1 MAKLKKA
8 DLIKTKEGADGGYFF
23 HREAREVDLQMI
35 ADALDTPFVAASW
48 KSGDPDRD
56 CLVSSGMAGVMTEI
70 YDTLDQECRKRLKQ
84 ITIYDIEDRIFSKR
98 PEK

>member
-35 ADALDTPFVAASW
+35 GDALDTPFVAASW
-48 KSGDPDRD
+48 KSGDPDHD
-56 CLVSSGMAGVMTEI
+56 CLVSSGDGWC
-70 YDTLDQECRKRLKQ
+70 DDGDL
-84 ITIYDIEDRIFSKR
+84 
-98 PEK
+98 

>member
-1 MAKLKKA
+1 
-8 DLIKTKEGADGGYFF
+8 
-23 HREAREVDLQMI
+23 
-35 ADALDTPFVAASW
+35 
-48 KSGDPDRD
+48 
-56 CLVSSGMAGVMTEI
+56 MTEI